1 MVTPAL
7 EGILLPVGHTVVW
20 VEADID
26 SFAPLPGKCRAPVE
40 VFDIPVRR
48 VDEVDSF
55 AGTAEVEADLP

>member
-26 SFAPLPGKCRAPVE
+26 SFAHLPGKCWRLVE
-40 VFDIPVRR
+40 ALDIPVRT
-48 VDEVDSF
+48 VDEVGMF
-55 AGTAEVEADLP
+55 AGTAEVEVDLP